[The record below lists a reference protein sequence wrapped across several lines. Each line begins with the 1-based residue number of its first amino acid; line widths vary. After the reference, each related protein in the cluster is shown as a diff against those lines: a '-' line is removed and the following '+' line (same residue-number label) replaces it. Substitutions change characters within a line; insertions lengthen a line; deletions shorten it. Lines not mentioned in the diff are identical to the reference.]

1 MISSLL
7 ALARSSL
14 SSRSS
19 YLHSKFHSSSSLP
32 IAIGLTVA
40 ATLSCTNYYTKNKS
54 CQCDN
59 NDDEWKFP
67 NRQDFDMYID
77 NPTRD
82 DLIKLYKAHQNGNE
96 VWPWIWTQPNSNGP
110 HHVFIG
116 PISIEDLK
124 QIKKLKETI
133 PNCNLLVI
141 TTEESL
147 KSLPEGE
154 QSLYRYECG
163 LVIDTPVKLLD
174 SENKILMLE
183 DERVINYT
191 MLYRSDQV

>member
-1 MISSLL
+1 M
-7 ALARSSL
+7 
-14 SSRSS
+14 
-19 YLHSKFHSSSSLP
+19 
-32 IAIGLTVA
+32 
-40 ATLSCTNYYTKNKS
+40 
-54 CQCDN
+54 
-59 NDDEWKFP
+59 
-67 NRQDFDMYID
+67 
-77 NPTRD
+77 
-82 DLIKLYKAHQNGNE
+82 IKLYKAHQRGQE

-110 HHVFIG
+110 HHVFVG
-116 PISIEDLK
+116 PISIEDIK

-147 KSLPEGE
+147 QSLPEGE
-154 QSLYRYECG
+154 ESLYQYECG
-163 LVIDTPVKLLD
+163 LVIDTPVTLLD

>member
-1 MISSLL
+1 MISSLF
-7 ALARSSL
+7 AVARSSL

-19 YLHSKFHSSSSLP
+19 SLP
-32 IAIGLTVA
+32 IAIGFAT
-40 ATLSCTNYYTKNKS
+40 ATLSTTNYTNNNTYT
-54 CQCDN
+54 CQCDSGSQN
-59 NDDEWKFP
+59 QNDDDVDNDEWKFP
-67 NRQDFDMYID
+67 NRSDFDMYID

-82 DLIKLYKAHQNGNE
+82 DLIKLYTAHQRGKE
-96 VWPWIWTQPNSNGP
+96 VWPWIWTQPNTNGP
-110 HHVFIG
+110 HHVFVG
-116 PISIEDLK
+116 PISIEHLK
-124 QIKKLKETI
+124 QIKALKDTI

-154 QSLYRYECG
+154 ESLYQYECG

-183 DERVINYT
+183 DERVVNYT
-191 MLYRSDQV
+191 KLYRSE

>member
-1 MISSLL
+1 MISSLF
-7 ALARSSL
+7 AVARSSL

-19 YLHSKFHSSSSLP
+19 LP
-32 IAIGLTVA
+32 IAIGLA
-40 ATLSCTNYYTKNKS
+40 ATTLASTNYTNNSTYT

-59 NDDEWKFP
+59 GSQNPNDDVDNDEWTFP
-67 NRQDFDMYID
+67 NRSDYDMYID
-77 NPTRD
+77 NPTSS

-96 VWPWIWTQPNSNGP
+96 VWPWIWTQTNTNGP
-110 HHVFIG
+110 HHVFVG

-124 QIKKLKETI
+124 QIKKLKDTI

-141 TTEESL
+141 TTNESL
-147 KSLPEGE
+147 QSLPEGE
-154 QSLYRYECG
+154 ESLYQYECG
-163 LVIDTPVKLLD
+163 LVIDTPVTLLD

-191 MLYRSDQV
+191 KLYRSE

>member
-1 MISSLL
+1 MISSLF
-7 ALARSSL
+7 AVARSSL

-19 YLHSKFHSSSSLP
+19 QLAF
-32 IAIGLTVA
+32 IGGFAT
-40 ATLSCTNYYTKNKS
+40 ATLSSTNYTKNNTYT

-59 NDDEWKFP
+59 GSQNLNDDVDNDEWKFP
-67 NRQDFDMYID
+67 NRSDFDMYID
-77 NPTRD
+77 NPTRS
-82 DLIKLYKAHQNGNE
+82 DLIKLYTAHQKGYE

-110 HHVFIG
+110 HHVFVG
-116 PISIEDLK
+116 PISTDDLK
-124 QIKKLKETI
+124 QIKKLKDTI

-154 QSLYRYECG
+154 ESLYQYECG
-163 LVIDTPVKLLD
+163 LIIDTPVKLLD

-191 MLYRSDQV
+191 KLYKSE